1 LPKEILRDE
10 YMLTKLPVILLF
22 CIGVTPHLNIGN
34 NLLYLDDLPVI
45 LILGIFIITMF
56 QGRDFILRKVYK
68 MKYFYFWVLFL
79 IYILLN
85 PSIVL
90 GYFSITT
97 DFMRYAFLFTVLF
110 LLFYFEDSK
119 DFISRVSTGLLILLS
134 LFSIVSF
141 FFELSFG
148 TDAYN
153 YWKIGFN
160 PNNWGFTGG
169 RINGFQ
175 AGGPNSFG
183 DLICILTLK
192 VVSDNKVN
200 GRIYNLILFMG
211 YTGCFFTFSRSS
223 ILVLTFFS
231 IILLILQKRTS
242 SLVILSAAIL
252 LSVNFGLVDRF
263 LSQSETDGIKDRI
276 EMQSATAQIIQ
287 ERSAKNSIF
296 GYGFNQFAVVRS
308 EVKPINE
315 FSDNLR
321 PTGPH
326 NGYAFQ
332 LLNYGY
338 VGLVLFLALVIYPLL
353 RLNSYRVSYLVGTQN
368 LLPISAFLV
377 LNFAGDLFQN
387 QSIAWIFWLYLFELY
402 KEHS

>member
-1 LPKEILRDE
+1 MPKEILRDE

-231 IILLILQKRTS
+231 IIFLILQKRTS

>member
-1 LPKEILRDE
+1 
-10 YMLTKLPVILLF
+10 MLTKLPVILLF

-56 QGRDFILRKVYK
+56 QGRDFILRKVYR

-119 DFISRVSTGLLILLS
+119 DFISRVSTGLLIFLS

-231 IILLILQKRTS
+231 IIFLILQKRTS

-296 GYGFNQFAVVRS
+296 GYGFNQFAVVRN

>member
-1 LPKEILRDE
+1 
-10 YMLTKLPVILLF
+10 MLTKLPVILLF

-56 QGRDFILRKVYK
+56 QGRDFILRKVYR

-231 IILLILQKRTS
+231 IIFLILQKRTS
-242 SLVILSAAIL
+242 SLLILSAAIL

-296 GYGFNQFAVVRS
+296 GYGFNQFAVVRN

>member
-1 LPKEILRDE
+1 
-10 YMLTKLPVILLF
+10 MLTKLPVILLF

-56 QGRDFILRKVYK
+56 QGRDFILRKVYR

-119 DFISRVSTGLLILLS
+119 DFISRVSTGLLIFLS

-231 IILLILQKRTS
+231 IIFLILQKRTS
-242 SLVILSAAIL
+242 SLLILSAAIL

-296 GYGFNQFAVVRS
+296 GYGFNQFAVVRN

>member
-1 LPKEILRDE
+1 
-10 YMLTKLPVILLF
+10 MLTKLPVILLF

-56 QGRDFILRKVYK
+56 QGRDFILRKVYR

-119 DFISRVSTGLLILLS
+119 DFISRVSTGLLIFLS

-231 IILLILQKRTS
+231 IILLILQKRTT
-242 SLVILSAAIL
+242 SLAILSAAIL

-338 VGLVLFLALVIYPLL
+338 VGLLLFLALVIYPLL
-353 RLNSYRVSYLVGTQN
+353 RLKSYRVFYLVGTQN

>member
-1 LPKEILRDE
+1 
-10 YMLTKLPVILLF
+10 MLTKLPVILLF

-119 DFISRVSTGLLILLS
+119 DFISRVSTGLLIFLS

-231 IILLILQKRTS
+231 IILLILQKRTT
-242 SLVILSAAIL
+242 SLAILSAAIL

>member
-1 LPKEILRDE
+1 
-10 YMLTKLPVILLF
+10 MLTKLPVILLF
-22 CIGVTPHLNIGN
+22 CIGVTPHVNIGN
-34 NLLYLDDLPVI
+34 NLLYLDDLPVV
-45 LILGIFIITMF
+45 LILGIFIIAMF
-56 QGRDFILRKVYK
+56 YNRDFILRKVYR
-68 MKYFYFWVLFL
+68 MKYFYIWILFL

-119 DFISRVSTGLLILLS
+119 DFISRVSAGVLIFLS
-134 LFSIVSF
+134 LFSIF
-141 FFELSFG
+141 TYFLELNFG

-160 PNNWGFTGG
+160 PNNWGFTAG

-192 VVSDNKVN
+192 VISDNKVS

-231 IILLILQKRTS
+231 IIFLLLQKKTLSLLIF
-242 SLVILSAAIL
+242 SAAIL
-252 LSVNFGLVDRF
+252 LSVNFGLIDRF
-263 LSQSETDGIKDRI
+263 LSQSETDGINDRI
-276 EMQSATAQIIQ
+276 EMQSATAQAIQ
-287 ERSAKNSIF
+287 GRSVKNSLF

-308 EVKPINE
+308 EVKPITE

-338 VGLVLFLALVIYPLL
+338 VGVVIFLGLIIYPLL
-353 RLNSYRVSYLVGTQN
+353 RLDSYRVSYLVGIQN

-387 QSIAWIFWLYLFELY
+387 QSIAWIFWLYLFEFY

>member
-1 LPKEILRDE
+1 
-10 YMLTKLPVILLF
+10 MLTKLPVILLF

-119 DFISRVSTGLLILLS
+119 DFISRVSTGLLIFLS

-338 VGLVLFLALVIYPLL
+338 VGLLLFLALVIYPLL

>member
-1 LPKEILRDE
+1 
-10 YMLTKLPVILLF
+10 MLTKLPVILLF

-119 DFISRVSTGLLILLS
+119 DFISRVSTGLLIFLS

-231 IILLILQKRTS
+231 IILLILQKRTT
-242 SLVILSAAIL
+242 SLAILSAAIL

-338 VGLVLFLALVIYPLL
+338 VGLLLFLALVIYPLL
-353 RLNSYRVSYLVGTQN
+353 RLKSYRVFYLVGTQN

>member
-1 LPKEILRDE
+1 
-10 YMLTKLPVILLF
+10 MLTKLPVILLF

-231 IILLILQKRTS
+231 IILLILQKRTT
-242 SLVILSAAIL
+242 SLAILSAAIL

>member
-1 LPKEILRDE
+1 
-10 YMLTKLPVILLF
+10 MLTKLPVILLF

-231 IILLILQKRTS
+231 IILLILQKRTT
-242 SLVILSAAIL
+242 SLAILSAAIL

-326 NGYAFQ
+326 NGYAYQ

>member
-1 LPKEILRDE
+1 
-10 YMLTKLPVILLF
+10 M
-22 CIGVTPHLNIGN
+22 
-34 NLLYLDDLPVI
+34 
-45 LILGIFIITMF
+45 
-56 QGRDFILRKVYK
+56 
-68 MKYFYFWVLFL
+68 
-79 IYILLN
+79 
-85 PSIVL
+85 
-90 GYFSITT
+90 
-97 DFMRYAFLFTVLF
+97 
-110 LLFYFEDSK
+110 
-119 DFISRVSTGLLILLS
+119 
-134 LFSIVSF
+134 
-141 FFELSFG
+141 
-148 TDAYN
+148 
-153 YWKIGFN
+153 
-160 PNNWGFTGG
+160 
-169 RINGFQ
+169 
-175 AGGPNSFG
+175 
-183 DLICILTLK
+183 
-192 VVSDNKVN
+192 
-200 GRIYNLILFMG
+200 
-211 YTGCFFTFSRSS
+211 
-223 ILVLTFFS
+223 
-231 IILLILQKRTS
+231 
-242 SLVILSAAIL
+242 VILSAAIL

>member
-1 LPKEILRDE
+1 
-10 YMLTKLPVILLF
+10 MLTKLPVILLF
-22 CIGVTPHLNIGN
+22 CIGITPHFNIGS
-34 NLLYLDDLPVI
+34 NLLYLDDLPVV
-45 LILGIFIITMF
+45 LILGLFIIAIF
-56 QGRDFILRKVYK
+56 QGRDLILRKVYR
-68 MKYFYFWVLFL
+68 MKYFHIWVFFL
-79 IYILLN
+79 IYILFN

-90 GYFSITT
+90 GYFSVTT
-97 DFMRYAFLFTVLF
+97 DFMRYIFLFTVLF
-110 LLFYFEDSK
+110 LLFCFEDSK
-119 DFISRVSTGLLILLS
+119 DFISRVSTGVVILLS

-148 TDAYN
+148 PDAYN

-160 PNNWGFTGG
+160 PNNWGFTAG

-192 VVSDNKVN
+192 VLSDNKVS
-200 GRIYNLILFMG
+200 GRAYNLILFIG
-211 YTGCFFTFSRSS
+211 YMGCFFTYSRSS

-231 IILLILQKRTS
+231 IILLLIQKRTS
-242 SLVILSAAIL
+242 SLLILSSAIL

-263 LSQSETDGIKDRI
+263 ISQNETDGINDRI
-276 EMQSATAQIIQ
+276 EMQSATAQAIQ
-287 ERSAKNSIF
+287 ERSLKNSFF

-315 FSDNLR
+315 FPDDLR

-338 VGLVLFLALVIYPLL
+338 VGLVIFLALIIYPFV
-353 RLNSYRVSYLVGTQN
+353 RLNSYRVSYLVGLQN

-402 KEHS
+402 KEQS

>member
-1 LPKEILRDE
+1 
-10 YMLTKLPVILLF
+10 MLTKLPVILLF

-326 NGYAFQ
+326 NGYAYQ

>member
-1 LPKEILRDE
+1 
-10 YMLTKLPVILLF
+10 MLTKLPVILLF